1 METFKHQI
9 TGNIRETLRLEKKSI
24 RGLAILFV
32 VFLWSCTTPIEAQ
45 RAEISLNINL
55 PAWAPYYNNPNLV
68 RYYYLPDIECY
79 YDVVNREF
87 IYMEDGEWMF
97 GRSLPPVYAWFNLNN
112 CFVVTL
118 DARVVQPW
126 RHFHY
131 YVSHYPRYYYR
142 TVYRDIY
149 MDRERPLRGFN
160 ENEREVVFNRRSEM
174 EDYSRNR
181 RNYDYRRE
189 ENNRFENRRENE
201 ERREENNRFE
211 NRQENE
217 DRREGNNRFENN
229 QENLVRQNFPE
240 RRVEPTQPAQP
251 MNYYGRE
258 IGRPVRVQRNMK
270 QAEGTR
276 GNQKI
281 KANQET
287 RVKQEKEVKEN
298 RQR

>member
-1 METFKHQI
+1 MKTFKHQS
-9 TGNIRETLRLEKKSI
+9 TGNIRQTLLMEKKSI
-24 RGLAILFV
+24 RGLAILSV
-32 VFLWSCTTPIEAQ
+32 VLLWSCATPIEAQ
-45 RAEISLNINL
+45 RVEVGINFNL
-55 PAWAPYYNNPNLV
+55 PSWAPYYNNPNLV

-79 YDVVNREF
+79 YDVMNREF

-97 GRSLPPVYAWFNLNN
+97 GRTLPPVYAWFNLNN

-131 YVSHYPRYYYR
+131 YVAHYPRYYYR

-149 MDRERPLRGFN
+149 MDRNRHLRGFN
-160 ENEREVVFNRRSEM
+160 ENERNVVFNHRSEM
-174 EDYSRNR
+174 EEYSRSRKN
-181 RNYDYRRE
+181 NDYRRE
-189 ENNRFENRRENE
+189 ENNRFENRR
-201 ERREENNRFE
+201 
-211 NRQENE
+211 ENE

-229 QENLVRQNFPE
+229 QENLVRRNSPE

-258 IGRPVRVQRNMK
+258 IGRPVKVQRNMK
-270 QAEGTR
+270 RAEETR
-276 GNQKI
+276 GNQGT

-287 RVKQEKEVKEN
+287 RVKQEKQVKEH